1 MKVLYFVPS
10 LAGISGDM
18 TLAALVDLGLDPQA
32 LEAALFPLSPLL
44 PIRLGFD
51 RVDRCGLSALK
62 LTLLEPLPLFE
73 HHYYKE
79 IKVLIESALLPP
91 RTEALA
97 LAFFERIAVAE
108 AKIHGVK
115 LEEVHFHEVA
125 AIDSI
130 VDLVG
135 TAVAIGLLEPDLV
148 LFSPLALGYGEVV
161 CSHGVYPVPALAT
174 LEILKEVPVRSG
186 NLPFELT
193 TPTGAAI
200 AKELAQGF
208 SEGLPAMRVSKIG
221 YGAGTRELPNRPN
234 VLRVVLGEL
243 EGEWTG
249 EALPPSRRLKIKF

>member
-1 MKVLYFVPS
+1 
-10 LAGISGDM
+10 M
-18 TLAALVDLGLDPQA
+18 TLAALVDLGLDLA
-32 LEAALFPLSPLL
+32 KLEAALLPLSPFL
-44 PIRLGFD
+44 PIRLAFD

-62 LTLLEPLPLFE
+62 MSLLEPVPQFE
-73 HHYYKE
+73 HHHYRE
-79 IKVLIESALLPP
+79 IKALIEAASLPP
-91 RTEALA
+91 KTEALA
-97 LAFFERIAVAE
+97 LGFFERIAVAE
-108 AKIHGVK
+108 AKIHGV
-115 LEEVHFHEVA
+115 LVPEVHFHEVA

-135 TAVAIGLLEPDLV
+135 TAVAIGLLEPELI
-148 LFSPLALGYGEVV
+148 LFSPLALGYGEVA

-186 NLPFELT
+186 SLPFELT

-208 SEGLPAMRVSKIG
+208 LEGLPPMRVSKIG

-234 VLRVVLGEL
+234 VLRVVWGEL

-249 EALPPSRRLKIKF
+249 PTLPPLKRLKIKF